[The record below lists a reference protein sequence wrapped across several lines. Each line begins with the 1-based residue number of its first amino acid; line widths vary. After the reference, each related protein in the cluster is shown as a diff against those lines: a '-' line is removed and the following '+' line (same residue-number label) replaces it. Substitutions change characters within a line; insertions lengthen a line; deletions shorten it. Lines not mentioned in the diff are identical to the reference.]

1 MVAREIERIIWA
13 KEALKSVLKYKTG
26 TAGAGIGAFTD
37 DVPFENYPKFIGETS
52 RDDEDLI

>member
-13 KEALKSVLKYKTG
+13 KEALKSVIKHAHIAGG
-26 TAGAGIGAFTD
+26 TFTD
-37 DVPFENYPKFIGETS
+37 DVPFDRYYMFIGDTS